1 VENLGPAVTKLLIE
15 LQPFAVFGPATPHGA
30 DVAKNA
36 VVLTN
41 YSFFLLVAIA
51 LTALFFYLA
60 SRKMSLVPKG
70 IGNLG
75 EMGVEF
81 VRDNIVLDVMGSAG
95 AKYLPFI
102 VTVFF
107 AVLFN
112 NFVGLIP
119 GMKPGTGTLGTTF
132 GWGIL
137 VFVVYNWIGF
147 QKNGFIGYLKSFL
160 PSGTPWWLV
169 PLIYPLE
176 VISHFLRPFTLGV
189 RLYANMYA
197 GHIVLGVFG
206 IFVVMVVEAITPVG
220 VIVGSLSLI
229 MQIIMYAFEVFVAFI
244 QAYVFAILTAVYM
257 NGALHATEH

>member
-1 VENLGPAVTKLLIE
+1 MENLGPAVTKLLEE
-15 LQPFAVFGPATPHGA
+15 LQPFAIFGQHAPEGHEL
-30 DVAKNA
+30 AKNA
-36 VVLTN
+36 VVMTN
-41 YSFFLLVAIA
+41 YSVFLVFAIL
-51 LTALFFYLA
+51 LTMLFFGLA
-60 SRKMSLVPKG
+60 ARKMSLVPKG

-75 EMGVEF
+75 EWGVEF
-81 VRDNIVLDVMGSAG
+81 VRNNIVLDVMGSEG
-95 AKYLPFI
+95 NKYLPFI

-119 GMKPGTGTLGTTF
+119 GFKPGTGTLGTTF
-132 GWGIL
+132 AWGIM

-147 QKNGFIGYLKSFL
+147 QKNGFLGYLKSFL

-206 IFVVMVVEAITPVG
+206 IFVVMAAEALSPVSA
-220 VIVGSLSLI
+220 VVGSLSLI

-257 NGALHATEH
+257 NGALHAKEH

>member
-1 VENLGPAVTKLLIE
+1 MENLGPAVTKLLIE
-15 LQPFAVFGPATPHGA
+15 LQPFAVFGPATPHGE

-41 YSFFLLVAIA
+41 YSFFLIVAIA
-51 LTALFFYLA
+51 LTALFFFLA

-95 AKYLPFI
+95 AKYLPFV

-119 GMKPGTGTLGTTF
+119 GMKPGTGTLGTTLT
-132 GWGIL
+132 WGLI
-137 VFVVYNWIGF
+137 VFVVYNAIGF
-147 QKNGFIGYLKSFL
+147 QKNGFFGYLKSFL
-160 PSGTPWWLV
+160 PSGTPLFLA
-169 PLIYPLE
+169 PFIYLLE

-197 GHIVLGVFG
+197 GHIVLGVFA
-206 IFVVMVVEAITPVG
+206 IFVDIAIHNLTPISA
-220 VIVGSLSLI
+220 IVGTMSLA

-244 QAYVFAILTAVYM
+244 QAYVFAILTAVYIS
-257 NGALHATEH
+257 GALHAKEH